1 MRRPGFVVGFVFS
14 FPETEYFGEQRGAS
28 VGESVLEWIKG
39 LIKNHKLTSSCK
51 GVKNGS
57 GRRWEGRNRKHEVE

>member
-1 MRRPGFVVGFVFS
+1 MRRPGFVVGVVFY
-14 FPETEYFGEQRGAS
+14 FPETEYWRAEGDS

-57 GRRWEGRNRKHEVE
+57 GRRWEGWNRKHEVE